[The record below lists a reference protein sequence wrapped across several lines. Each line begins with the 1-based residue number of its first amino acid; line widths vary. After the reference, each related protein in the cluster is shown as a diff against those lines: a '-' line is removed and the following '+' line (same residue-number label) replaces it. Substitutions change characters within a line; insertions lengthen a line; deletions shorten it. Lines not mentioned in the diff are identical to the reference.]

1 MKYVDAVVIGGG
13 VLGCFAARNLLRWNM
28 SVLLIEKE
36 EDICRGI
43 TKANS
48 AIVYSGCDNKPGSLK
63 AELTVRANGRF
74 DTLCRNLDVSFHR
87 CGSLAAAVG
96 PCGEQ
101 VLQEKY
107 EQGKRNGV
115 PGMQLL
121 SGEEA
126 RKMEPYLSADVTMAL
141 YVPGTGTVNPWQL
154 GIAAYENAL
163 QNGCEAWLSTE
174 VTGIQKSEQG
184 YLVKCKGR
192 NINKYSSESK
202 MTNDSDKTERSIQEE
217 VSEKI
222 VVCRAVINCAGL
234 SADKV
239 QEMLFPP
246 SIRLF
251 PDGAGFLVLDRNCP
265 GPVHIVFQEMEDGKG
280 ITAIPAVEG
289 NLLLASPKRNQE
301 GEPFST
307 DHEVLGK
314 IKQMTAELLPEMDCS
329 RVIRSFGAVRPN
341 PHRVKAILADG
352 KERNEAV
359 EKAAEDEVLKKKENI
374 RYLPDGKNIGSFSIE
389 HPEDGF
395 YSLIGIKT
403 PGLTCADELGKY
415 LAERTAAYLGT
426 GENPQFDPVRK
437 RIPSI
442 HRMTPEERESFVN
455 QHPEYGEVIC
465 RCEDITKGEIL
476 EAVQRGA
483 KTAEGVKRRVGTGMG
498 RCQGSRCSQKIERLI
513 KECNGN
519 MISLS

>member
-1 MKYVDAVVIGGG
+1 MKYIDTVVIGGG

-74 DTLCRNLDVSFHR
+74 DTLCRELDVPFHR
-87 CGSLAAAVG
+87 CGSVAAAVG

-126 RKMEPYLSADVTMAL
+126 RKMEPYLSADVTRAL

-154 GIAAYENAL
+154 GIAACENAL
-163 QNGCEAWLSTE
+163 QNGCEAWMNME
-174 VTGIQKSEQG
+174 VTGIQKTEQG
-184 YLVKCKGR
+184 YLIKCKGK
-192 NINKYSSESK
+192 NISGSRMS
-202 MTNDSDKTERSIQEE
+202 NDSVRTESLIQEE
-217 VSEKI
+217 EKI

-234 SADKV
+234 SADRV
-239 QEMLFPP
+239 QELLFAP

-251 PDGAGFLVLDRNCP
+251 PDGAGFLVLDRDCP
-265 GPVHIVFQEMEDGKG
+265 GPEHIVFQEMEDGKG

-307 DHEVLGK
+307 DYEVLGK

-341 PHRVKAILADG
+341 PHRVKAILADS
-352 KERNEAV
+352 EEWNESV
-359 EKAAEDEVLKKKENI
+359 ENCVNI
-374 RYLPDGKNIGSFSIE
+374 QYLPDGKNIGSFSIE

-403 PGLTCADELGKY
+403 PGLTCADELGRY
-415 LAERTAAYLGT
+415 LAERTAAYLEA
-426 GENPQFDPVRK
+426 GENPRFDPIRK
-437 RIPSI
+437 GIPSV
-442 HRMTPEERESFVN
+442 HRMTFEERESFVKH
-455 QHPEYGEVIC
+455 HPEYGEVIC
-465 RCEDITKGEIL
+465 QCEDITKGEIL